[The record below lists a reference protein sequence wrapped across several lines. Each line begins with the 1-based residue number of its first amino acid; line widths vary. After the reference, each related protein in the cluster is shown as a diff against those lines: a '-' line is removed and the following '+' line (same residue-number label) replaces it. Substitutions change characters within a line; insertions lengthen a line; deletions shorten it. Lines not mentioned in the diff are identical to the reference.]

1 MACSYGCNDHFAPGS
16 LGWCALRN
24 RRCLLSFCCN
34 FMSHLICTVHGN
46 TARLLAAYYNH
57 LEARHQTVHGL
68 DVNDGA
74 AAPWRQ
80 ALSLSADPLRGFMS
94 SAQSVLCGSLHVTR
108 WLEWRTRKPR
118 GICAPPDRPVGSP
131 TFAPLNRARKVKRAT
146 EVHYMPYPTLSHQAC
161 CRSMGIG
168 SDDR

>member
-1 MACSYGCNDHFAPGS
+1 MNLCSRVIVARGLLCMCFWGRLGSGRLHVRILTGVWLVCSYGCNDHFAPGS

-24 RRCLLSFCCN
+24 RRCLLSFRCN

-80 ALSLSADPLRGFMS
+80 ALSLSADPLRGFVS
-94 SAQSVLCGSLHVTR
+94 SAQSVLCGSLNVTR
-108 WLEWRTRKPR
+108 
-118 GICAPPDRPVGSP
+118 
-131 TFAPLNRARKVKRAT
+131 
-146 EVHYMPYPTLSHQAC
+146 
-161 CRSMGIG
+161 
-168 SDDR
+168 